1 MPHTVRVRFRVTVMV
16 KVRVMVGV
24 VVVVGV
30 GVVVGRPGR
39 VVVSYDFDF
48 DCGVLALGR

>member
-1 MPHTVRVRFRVTVMV
+1 MSPKNPPLTSEQEPIRSVWS
-16 KVRVMVGV
+16 GS
-24 VVVVGV
+24 GLWL
-30 GVVVGRPGR
+30 GGLGGWR